1 MSAEVRNP
9 ARTLPLAV
17 IGIVFGTMVLSGLAS
32 LSLVAM
38 ARPPLSPQDEAESY
52 FASSFVWAY
61 EDVGYVLISQIKNKN
76 PL

>member
-61 EDVGYVLISQIKNKN
+61 EDVGYVLFLKKN
-76 PL
+76 